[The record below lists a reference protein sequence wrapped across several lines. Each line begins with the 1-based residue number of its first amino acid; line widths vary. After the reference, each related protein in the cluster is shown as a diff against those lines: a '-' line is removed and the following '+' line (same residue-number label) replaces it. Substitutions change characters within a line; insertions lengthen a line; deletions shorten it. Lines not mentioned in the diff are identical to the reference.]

1 MSLHRAIGFSL
12 SLIHIVLL
20 FIVHASHG
28 WMMTDSQVDEYH
40 AGLWT
45 ICSEKFG
52 CKPLRPH
59 DVHLDLIRCFMVLA
73 TLASVSAMLW
83 TVEWDHVIHC
93 NYCFPPKSLI
103 TSIFNFL
110 AGIFV
115 LVAVVVFHIKVNQL
129 STAVPPAKKWAF
141 YLSCAICI
149 LCFLTVS
156 LNITRIFMILAL
168 IMSFVA
174 LALSMPWEW
183 IVRCSSP
190 FLSRPLL
197 ISIFSFIAAICS
209 LIAVVVFGV
218 QVDRK
223 SDSAHPSGKIAFYLS
238 CFTSAFSFLAAVYNG
253 LVHKFSLWEVAS
265 SGRVED
271 TQKPDETA

>member
-1 MSLHRAIGFSL
+1 MPFVASGPFYRSTSILFSMINFL
-12 SLIHIVLL
+12 QLVIA
-20 FIVHASHG
+20 HASPT
-28 WMMTDSQVDEYH
+28 WTSYIADVDH
-40 AGLWT
+40 FVIGLWLL
-45 ICSEKFG
+45 CSDKYG
-52 CKPLRPH
+52 CQPTGTR
-59 DVHLDLIRCFMVLA
+59 D
-73 TLASVSAMLW
+73 
-83 TVEWDHVIHC
+83 
-93 NYCFPPKSLI
+93 
-103 TSIFNFL
+103 
-110 AGIFV
+110 
-115 LVAVVVFHIKVNQL
+115 
-129 STAVPPAKKWAF
+129 
-141 YLSCAICI
+141 
-149 LCFLTVS
+149 VS

-209 LIAVVVFGV
+209 LTAVVVFGV

>member
-149 LCFLTVS
+149 LCFLTGIY
-156 LNITRIFMILAL
+156 N
-168 IMSFVA
+168 
-174 LALSMPWEW
+174 
-183 IVRCSSP
+183 
-190 FLSRPLL
+190 FL
-197 ISIFSFIAAICS
+197 C
-209 LIAVVVFGV
+209 
-218 QVDRK
+218 
-223 SDSAHPSGKIAFYLS
+223 Y
-238 CFTSAFSFLAAVYNG
+238 
-253 LVHKFSLWEVAS
+253 KFSVWGTGTSTTHV
-265 SGRVED
+265 G
-271 TQKPDETA
+271 PDIETPVLLPERHKAVRPSLL